1 MVQVSQTARS
11 TLFQALTDQQL
22 DDLVTEGK
30 LASFRPGELIIRQG
44 DEGDVMYLIL
54 GGLVEVIR
62 ILGTGG
68 PQFTRLALGEGE
80 FFGELALLL
89 EGQTRIANVMA
100 LEPTTCLILSRTDL
114 ERLLTRYPLMAVSM
128 LTVMGRRLRA
138 IGP

>member
-22 DDLVTEGK
+22 DDLVQEGK

-68 PQFTRLALGEGE
+68 PQFSRLALGEGE

-89 EGQTRIANVMA
+89 EGQTRTANVMA

-114 ERLLTRYPLMAVSM
+114 ERLLSRYPLMAVSM